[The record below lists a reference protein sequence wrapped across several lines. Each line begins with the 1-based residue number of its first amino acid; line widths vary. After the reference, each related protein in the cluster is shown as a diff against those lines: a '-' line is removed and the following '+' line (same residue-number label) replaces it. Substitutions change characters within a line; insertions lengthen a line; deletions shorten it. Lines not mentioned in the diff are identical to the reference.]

1 MKDAFGPKKG
11 EVIVMRF
18 RRRRNFNNNITGKL
32 LIASGVLIIVF
43 TTPVKTL
50 AIITAIGLIIFGL
63 ILLFFNR

>member
-1 MKDAFGPKKG
+1 
-11 EVIVMRF
+11 MRF